1 MDNKISILFYSRIA
15 LRNKNNLAPIYL
27 RITIDGKRIEQSIN
41 RTVELSKWSNKAGKM
56 KGSHAEAR
64 AFNSFLDAIRNKVH
78 SAEREMIQD
87 GKAITY
93 QTFKE
98 KWLGTNE
105 KQYMLIEIF
114 TQHNSQLRE
123 LVGKDFARNFT
134 TLPNIKTS
142 H

>member
-78 SAEREMIQD
+78 SAERKLVLD
-87 GKAITY
+87 GKLLTTKIS
-93 QTFKE
+93 K
-98 KWLGTNE
+98 KSG
-105 KQYMLIEIF
+105 
-114 TQHNSQLRE
+114 
-123 LVGKDFARNFT
+123 LVSR
-134 TLPNIKTS
+134 
-142 H
+142 